1 MSRWKASGLHLLAS
15 FLIVGGI
22 GITSFLMW
30 FPYGLYHL
38 AGLDRLLLIMFALDL
53 TAGPLLTLVI
63 YKAGKKGLRFDLTV
77 IALCQLAF
85 LSYGLHALWQSR
97 PVFLV
102 ASDVRFNLVFANE
115 IDAEQLKLAP
125 RPEWRRLSWTG
136 PQLVGVRPPADEK
149 TRQDLLLAFMSS
161 GIDVDKMP
169 KYYQAFETVA
179 PDLLRQSG
187 ATYDPKIRQVVTL
200 SRFGEGSMLIHGGT
214 GRPIRVRR

>member
-30 FPYGLYHL
+30 FPYGLYRL

-136 PQLVGVRPPADEK
+136 PQLVGVKAPSNEEQ
-149 TRQDLLLAFMSS
+149 RQTLLLAYISS
-161 GIDVDKMP
+161 GVDLDRLPRYYVPYKDVSHELIEN
-169 KYYQAFETVA
+169 A
-179 PDLLRQSG
+179 
-187 ATYDPKIRQVVTL
+187 AT
-200 SRFGEGSMLIHGGT
+200 EGSSPP
-214 GRPIRVRR
+214 RVPIVSRHANAFMELDARTAPAKVVPK